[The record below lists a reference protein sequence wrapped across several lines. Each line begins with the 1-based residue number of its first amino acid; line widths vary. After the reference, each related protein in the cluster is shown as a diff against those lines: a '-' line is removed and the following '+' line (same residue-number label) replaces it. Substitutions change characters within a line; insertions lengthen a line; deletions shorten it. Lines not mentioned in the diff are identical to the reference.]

1 MRVLLALSTNCI
13 PGLKMYSLFDN
24 LKPCFC
30 HTLIEKETISH
41 FANDDPLPL
50 WAIAAQVATHLWSGE
65 GERRGGN
72 NISSIKKNL
81 TATTNVV

>member
-24 LKPCFC
+24 FKQSSC
-30 HTLIEKETISH
+30 HALIEKETISH

-72 NISSIKKNL
+72 KYFPMFKKYL
-81 TATTNVV
+81 ADF

>member
-13 PGLKMYSLFDN
+13 PGLKMYSLFDDF
-24 LKPCFC
+24 KQSSC

-41 FANDDPLPL
+41 FANDDPFPL
-50 WAIAAQVATHLWSGE
+50 WAIAAHVATHLCSGE

-72 NISSIKKNL
+72 KYSKMFGRCKKN
-81 TATTNVV
+81 